1 MAINSA
7 LARVG
12 VTGVAFVAPKG
23 TTFPAVTTTL
33 PTPGAPF
40 VDLGAISEDGL
51 TEARDE
57 DRTDFTPWQLSSP
70 IRSEVTTTTRTFQ
83 ATFWETK
90 KETVSLYYQVPTA
103 SMSETAA
110 GSGIFTFTEGA
121 KVTPDVRAWIFDIF
135 DGTNQRRFECP
146 LAQVTDRGDIV
157 YSSAELIG
165 YNVTITAYAGTDGV
179 SIRRYFKEGWTLA

>member
-1 MAINSA
+1 MPINSA

-33 PTPGAPF
+33 PVPGAPF

-57 DRTDFTPWQLSSP
+57 DRTDFRPWQSLSP
-70 IRSEVTTTTRTFQ
+70 IRSEITGTTRTFQ

-90 KETVSLYYQVPTA
+90 KETVSLYYQVPVA
-103 SMSETAA
+103 SMTETGA

-121 KVTPDVRAWIFDIF
+121 KPPQDVRAWIFDIF

-146 LAQVTDRGDIV
+146 LAEVTDRGDIV
-157 YSSAELIG
+157 YASAELVG
-165 YNVTITAYAGTDGV
+165 YNLTLTAYPGADGV